1 MGTPS
6 PYTDTRSSLPTT
18 PREDD
23 GSDDVPGEPLAVHP
37 LSFLRHTRG
46 WGKAEFARLMQAH
59 GRSLGIPLATNRT
72 TVWKWEQ
79 GQEPDADAQGV
90 LADLLRVPYEHVQEE
105 EWPRWL
111 PVWEIAGLATPWTEA
126 GTVETL
132 SELVGSGRMDR
143 RGFLTITG
151 AALTG
156 LAASWADAPSAFAS
170 ALNGDQVT
178 DTMVSTIEQRISTLR
193 TLDDQLGGAR
203 LLEQAR
209 GDLALVTGLL
219 GTGRYTDRIR
229 VRLYSLAARVS
240 HLTGWMAYD
249 AGLRSAGQH
258 YYVGA
263 LRSARTSGDDAFG
276 AFILAEMGVQV
287 SEAGRTAE
295 RVDLISTAIDNAPR
309 TLSPYTHSFLYLHK
323 AEALSRDGDHRNAGT
338 ALNRATSLWEHGSA
352 EENPD
357 WLNWFGE
364 AQLKSTEGKVLLRS
378 GQVERATSSLETS
391 VETAAPRDKAVRS
404 SRLAE
409 ARLAGGDLEG
419 ALDAANYG
427 AGLLESSVS
436 SVRALDRMKEF
447 NARLDPRKSV
457 SAVREFRER
466 LQALSIAA

>member
-1 MGTPS
+1 
-6 PYTDTRSSLPTT
+6 
-18 PREDD
+18 
-23 GSDDVPGEPLAVHP
+23 
-37 LSFLRHTRG
+37 
-46 WGKAEFARLMQAH
+46 MQAH

-79 GQEPDADAQGV
+79 GQEPDADAQRV
-90 LADLLRVPYEHVQEE
+90 LAHLLRVPYVQVREE
-105 EWPRWL
+105 GWPRWL
-111 PVWEIAGLATPWTEA
+111 PVWEVTGLTAPWTEA
-126 GTVETL
+126 GTVDAL
-132 SELVGSGRMDR
+132 SDLVGSGRMDR

-151 AALTG
+151 ATLTG

-219 GTGRYTDRIR
+219 GAGRYTDKVR
-229 VRLYSLAARVS
+229 VRLYGLAARVS

-249 AGLRSAGQH
+249 AGLRSVGQR

-263 LRSARTSGDDAFG
+263 LRSARTAGDDAFG
-276 AFILAEMGVQV
+276 AFVLAEMGVHV

-295 RVDLISTAIDNAPR
+295 RVDLISTAIDNAPQ
-309 TLSPYTHSFLYLHK
+309 TLSPYTQSFLYLHK

-338 ALNRATSLWEHGSA
+338 ALNRAASLWERSAA
-352 EENPD
+352 EESPD

-378 GQVERATSSLETS
+378 GQVERATSSLQTS
-391 VETAAPRDKAVRS
+391 VDSAAPRDKAVRS

-427 AGLLESSVS
+427 ARLLESSVS
-436 SVRALDRMKEF
+436 SVRALDRLKEF
-447 NARLDPRKSV
+447 SARLEPRKSV
-457 SAVREFRER
+457 PAVREFRER
-466 LQALSIAA
+466 LQALPVSA

>member
-1 MGTPS
+1 MP
-6 PYTDTRSSLPTT
+6 D
-18 PREDD
+18 
-23 GSDDVPGEPLAVHP
+23 EPLAVHP
-37 LSFLRHTRG
+37 LTFVRQSHG

-59 GRSLGIPLATNRT
+59 GKSLGIPLATNRT

-79 GQEPDADAQGV
+79 GQEPDVDAQRV
-90 LADLLRVPYEHVQEE
+90 LAGLLHVPYEQVWAEG
-105 EWPRWL
+105 WPRWL
-111 PVWEIAGLATPWTEA
+111 PVWEVTGLTAPWTEA
-126 GTVETL
+126 GTVEAL
-132 SELVGSGRMDR
+132 ADLVGSGRMDR

-156 LAASWADAPSAFAS
+156 LAASWVEAPSAFAS
-170 ALNGDQVT
+170 ALSGDRVT

-219 GTGRYTDRIR
+219 RAGRYSDK
-229 VRLYSLAARVS
+229 VRLRLYALAARIS

-249 AGLRSAGQH
+249 AGLRSAGQQ

-263 LRSARTSGDDAFG
+263 LRSARTAGDDAFG
-276 AFILAEMGVQV
+276 AFILAEMGVHV

-295 RVDLISTAIDNAPR
+295 RVALISTAIDHAPP
-309 TLSPYTHSFLYLHK
+309 TLSPHTQSFLYLHK
-323 AEALSRDGDHRNAGT
+323 AEALSRDGSHQKAGT
-338 ALNRATSLWEHGSA
+338 ALNRAAAFWERHTV

-357 WLNWFGE
+357 WLEWFGE

-378 GQVERATSSLETS
+378 GQVERATSSLVTS
-391 VETAAPRDKAVRS
+391 VERAAPRDKAVRS

-409 ARLAGGDLEG
+409 ARLAGGDLDG

-427 AGLLESSVS
+427 AELLEDEVS
-436 SVRALDRMKEF
+436 SVRALDRLKEF
-447 NARLDPRKSV
+447 SARLEPHKSV
-457 SAVREFRER
+457 PSVREFRDR
-466 LQALSIAA
+466 LQALPVTT

>member
-1 MGTPS
+1 M
-6 PYTDTRSSLPTT
+6 
-18 PREDD
+18 
-23 GSDDVPGEPLAVHP
+23 PGEPLAVHP
-37 LSFLRHTRG
+37 LSFLRQTRG
-46 WGKAEFARLMQAH
+46 WGKAEFARLMQEH

-79 GQEPDADAQGV
+79 GQEPDADAQRV
-90 LADLLRVPYEHVQEE
+90 LADLLRVPYESVRAE

-111 PVWEIAGLATPWTEA
+111 PVWEVTGLTAPWTEA
-126 GTVETL
+126 GTVEAL

-151 AALTG
+151 AALTR
-156 LAASWADAPSAFAS
+156 LAASWVDAPSAFAS
-170 ALNGDQVT
+170 ALNGDRVT

-209 GDLALVTGLL
+209 GDLSLVTGLL
-219 GTGRYTDRIR
+219 SAGRCTDSIR
-229 VRLYSLAARVS
+229 VRLYALAAQVS

-249 AGLRSAGQH
+249 AGLRSAGQR

-263 LRSARTSGDDAFG
+263 LRSARTAGDNAFG
-276 AFILAEMGVQV
+276 AFILAEMGVHV

-309 TLSPYTHSFLYLHK
+309 SLSPRTQSFLYLHK
-323 AEALSRDGDHRNAGT
+323 AEALSRDGDHRMAST
-338 ALNRATSLWEHGSA
+338 ALNRAASLWERRVT

-357 WLNWFGE
+357 WLDWFGE

-378 GQVERATSSLETS
+378 GHVERATSSLETS
-391 VETAAPRDKAVRS
+391 VEHAAPRDKAVRS

-427 AGLLESSVS
+427 AELLEDSVS
-436 SVRALDRMKEF
+436 SVRALDRLKEF
-447 NARLDPRKSV
+447 SAELEPHKSV
-457 SAVREFRER
+457 PSVREFRDR
-466 LQALSIAA
+466 LHALPDAA